1 MFRSGL
7 QREILEEALR
17 EREERFLDRKKR
29 GEWFSLLALFCFDL
43 HELHC

>member
-17 EREERFLDRKKR
+17 EREERFLDRKKK
-29 GEWFSLLALFCFDL
+29 GGMVQFAGSFLL
-43 HELHC
+43 